1 MDSVKKLIA
10 KDLLSIGAVFLR
22 PEQRNKNYNMYVEA
36 KLPKTILFPSMLK
49 AFVVGGLIC
58 CFGQLVFDL
67 YAYWFPSLSE
77 MQLGTAMLGTIIA
90 ITAILT
96 GFGVFDWLGAFG
108 GAGTVIPITG
118 FANAIVSPS
127 VEFKKEGII
136 FGICVKMFTIAGPVI
151 VCGIVASAIVGLI
164 HLFI

>member
-1 MDSVKKLIA
+1 MDSEK
-10 KDLLSIGAVFLR
+10 
-22 PEQRNKNYNMYVEA
+22 RNKNYNMYVEA
-36 KLPKTILFPSMLK
+36 KLPKTKLFPSMLK
-49 AFVVGGLIC
+49 AFLVGGLIC
-58 CFGQLVFDL
+58 CFGQLMFDL

-77 MQLGTAMLGTIIA
+77 MQLGTAMLSTIIA
-90 ITAILT
+90 LTAILT

-136 FGICVKMFTIAGPVI
+136 FGICVKMFSIAGPVI
-151 VCGIVASAIVGLI
+151 VCGVVGSIIAGLI
-164 HLFI
+164 YLII